1 MTVDVYCRM
10 AFFICSNC
18 GEGAATWMGR
28 CPSCFQW
35 NTFKEQRDG
44 SASEK
49 GGKSE
54 EIKKLSITPLN
65 KIKSIEKSRKKTGIF
80 ELDRILGGGFVAGE
94 VVLLTG
100 EPGVGKSTLLLQS
113 LKNLKTLYISGEE
126 AAEQVRDRADRLGV
140 DLEHLMF
147 SDTLQTEGIIEGVEE
162 MKNDLDIVVVDSVQ
176 TVYSRD
182 VQGAPGSVTQL
193 REGAIKL
200 IRMAKDNKVPLILIG
215 HITKDGDIAGPKTLE
230 HMVDA
235 VLTFEG
241 DRVSQYRILRAQKN
255 RFGTTDEIGIFE
267 MKAGGLAE
275 VNNPLAFVEEDIN
288 TQVSG
293 KALVGV
299 MEGKRPLFFEIQ
311 TLAAES
317 FLSMPRRV
325 VKGVDYNKVQL
336 LLAVIQKQLKISLAS
351 YDIYV
356 NVVGGVDVKSTAAD
370 LGIIGSII
378 SSVKDIPLSS
388 KTVFTGEVG
397 LLGEIRSVYG
407 QERVISEAKRLSFSP
422 IYSSKTVKTIKDLYK
437 LLSK

>member
-1 MTVDVYCRM
+1 M
-10 AFFICSNC
+10 AFYICANC
-18 GEGAATWMGR
+18 GEGSSSWMGK
-28 CPSCFQW
+28 CPSCGQW
-35 NTFKEQRDG
+35 DTFKEQRDG
-44 SASEK
+44 SASNK
-49 GGKSE
+49 AGKDE
-54 EIKKLSITPLN
+54 PVKKLSITPLH
-65 KIKSIEKSRKKTGIF
+65 KIKSIDKSRKQTGIF
-80 ELDRILGGGFVAGE
+80 EFDRILGGGFVAGE

-140 DLEHLMF
+140 DLKHLMF
-147 SDTLQTEGIIEGVEE
+147 SDTLQTEGIIEGVEQ
-162 MKNDLDIVVVDSVQ
+162 MKDELDIVVVDSVQ
-176 TVYSRD
+176 TVYSRE
-182 VQGAPGSVTQL
+182 VQGAPGSVSQL
-193 REGAIKL
+193 REGAMKL

-215 HITKDGDIAGPKTLE
+215 HITKDGDVAGPKTLE

-241 DRVSQYRILRAQKN
+241 DRVSAYRILRAQKN

-267 MKAGGLAE
+267 MKGIGLVE
-275 VNNPLAFVEEDIN
+275 VNNPLAFVEEDMKN
-288 TQVSG
+288 QAAG

-336 LLAVIQKQLKISLAS
+336 LLAVIQKQLKLPLAK

-356 NVVGGVDVKSTAAD
+356 NVVGGVDVKSTSAD
-370 LGIIGSII
+370 LGIAASLI
-378 SSVKDIPLSS
+378 SSIKDIPLPS
-388 KTVFTGEVG
+388 TMMFTGEVG
-397 LLGEIRSVYG
+397 LLGEVRSVYG
-407 QERVISEAKRLSFSP
+407 QDRIISEAGRLNFKK
-422 IYSSKTVKTIKDLYK
+422 IYSSKTSPTIRDLYK
-437 LLSK
+437 ELAK

>member
-1 MTVDVYCRM
+1 M
-10 AFFICSNC
+10 AFYICANC
-18 GEGAATWMGR
+18 GEGSSSWIGK
-28 CPSCFQW
+28 CPSCGQW
-35 NTFKEQRDG
+35 DTFKEQRDG
-44 SASEK
+44 SASTK
-49 GGKSE
+49 AGKDE
-54 EIKKLSITPLN
+54 PVKKLSITPLN
-65 KIKSIEKSRKKTGIF
+65 KIKSTDKSRKQTGIF
-80 ELDRILGGGFVAGE
+80 EFDRILGGGFVAGE

-140 DLEHLMF
+140 DLKHLMF
-147 SDTLQTEGIIEGVEE
+147 SDTLQTEGIIQGVEE
-162 MKNDLDIVVVDSVQ
+162 MKDELDIIVVDSVQ
-176 TVYSRD
+176 TVYSRE
-182 VQGAPGSVTQL
+182 VQGAPGSVSQL
-193 REGAIKL
+193 REGAMKL

-215 HITKDGDIAGPKTLE
+215 HITKDGDVAGPKTLE

-241 DRVSQYRILRAQKN
+241 DRVSAYRILRAQKN

-267 MKAGGLAE
+267 MKGIGLVE
-275 VNNPLAFVEEDIN
+275 VNNPLAFVEEDMKN
-288 TQVSG
+288 QAAG

-336 LLAVIQKQLKISLAS
+336 LLAVIQKQLKLPLAK

-356 NVVGGVDVKSTAAD
+356 NVVGGVDIKSTSAD
-370 LGIIGSII
+370 LGIVASII
-378 SSVKDIPLSS
+378 SSIKDIPLPS
-388 KTVFTGEVG
+388 TMMFTGEVG
-397 LLGEIRSVYG
+397 LLGEVRSVYG
-407 QERVISEAKRLSFSP
+407 QDRIISEATRLNFKK
-422 IYSSKTVKTIKDLYK
+422 IYSSKTSPSIRELYKDLAK
-437 LLSK
+437 